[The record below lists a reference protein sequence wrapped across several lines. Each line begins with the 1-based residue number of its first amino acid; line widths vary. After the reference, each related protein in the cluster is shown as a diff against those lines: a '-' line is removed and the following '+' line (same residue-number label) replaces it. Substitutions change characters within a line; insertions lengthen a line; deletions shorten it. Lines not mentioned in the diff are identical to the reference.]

1 MKSLPHFYKSH
12 KFPWH
17 TAGSKYNWE
26 FDYDENNVQQ
36 NTENGKRGGSI
47 LIDWDAAAILPDEET
62 VPSFLKTSKHFNEM
76 LVTCT
81 SPFRSPHAAWGRQ

>member
-1 MKSLPHFYKSH
+1 
-12 KFPWH
+12 
-17 TAGSKYNWE
+17 
-26 FDYDENNVQQ
+26 VQQ

-47 LIDWDAAAILPDEET
+47 YLNIDWDAAAILPDEET

-81 SPFRSPHAAWGRQ
+81 SPFTSPDAAWGRQ